1 MIFSISSYLL
11 ILLLFDQS
19 YFRTDMLSF
28 YFFKVFWALSYLPTS
43 IDTERYFFRI
53 WRNSYSQATFLSL
66 FTKNFKNLKKYTF
79 HSQIKAFIFESIY
92 ETFFSKMNSLF
103 FIALDTTYHNI
114 PMHICTHFWAES
126 ASFKRHH
133 STIELQINSQK
144 RWIISG
150 RHCSSRVS
158 LASSLT
164 L

>member
-66 FTKNFKNLKKYTF
+66 FTNCFKLSNKNIHIWINIRNLFFQRWIHFFSLLWTQPIIIYLCISVHIFELKAHLLSAITALLNCKSTLKKG
-79 HSQIKAFIFESIY
+79 
-92 ETFFSKMNSLF
+92 
-103 FIALDTTYHNI
+103 
-114 PMHICTHFWAES
+114 
-126 ASFKRHH
+126 
-133 STIELQINSQK
+133 EL
-144 RWIISG
+144 
-150 RHCSSRVS
+150 
-158 LASSLT
+158 
-164 L
+164 